1 MKLIWDAPQ
10 DLKTERKFDEIILP
24 KGVYT
29 FKITKAEFAA
39 DQYKKNEFNKDGM
52 SLKLWLDTEFQGNNK
67 RIFATIGVDK
77 PWIINTV
84 VIACNLP
91 AVKKGGSL
99 NEQSLVDAEIKASI
113 DQYTSKVGKIS
124 NIVNAYLPAHPA
136 GTDAVLNELSKRFNA
151 PVADM
156 DIPF

>member
-10 DLKTERKFDEIILP
+10 ELKTDRKFEEIILP

-29 FKITKAEFAA
+29 FTITKAEFAA
-39 DQYKKNEFNKDGM
+39 DKYKVNEFNKDGM
-52 SLKLWLDTEFQGNNK
+52 SLKLWLDTEFQGNSK

-77 PWIINTV
+77 PHIINTV

-99 NEQSLVDAEIKASI
+99 NEQSLVDVQIKAKIS
-113 DQYTSKVGKIS
+113 QYTSKVGKVS
-124 NIVNAYLPAHPA
+124 NIVDHYLPAHPA
-136 GTDAVLNELSKRFNA
+136 GHQSGHASPIVA
-151 PVADM
+151 PVDDM

>member
-10 DLKTERKFDEIILP
+10 DLKTDRKFEEIILP
-24 KGVYT
+24 NGVYT
-29 FKITKAEFAA
+29 FTITKAEFAP

-77 PWIINTV
+77 PHEINTV

-91 AVKKGGSL
+91 PVKKGGSL

-136 GTDAVLNELSKRFNA
+136 GHASGHASPIDV

>member
-10 DLKTERKFDEIILP
+10 DLKTDRKFEEIILP
-24 KGVYT
+24 NGVYT
-29 FKITKAEFAA
+29 FTITKAEFAA
-39 DQYKKNEFNKDGM
+39 DKYKVNEHNKDGM

-77 PWIINTV
+77 PHIINTV

-99 NEQSLVDAEIKASI
+99 NEQSLVDVEIKAKIS
-113 DQYTSKVGKIS
+113 QYTSKLGKVS
-124 NIVNAYLPAHPA
+124 NIVDHYLPAHPA
-136 GTDAVLNELSKRFNA
+136 AVTKHA
-151 PVADM
+151 DPVPVD
-156 DIPF
+156 DTEIPF

>member
-10 DLKTERKFDEIILP
+10 DLKTDRKFEEVILP

-29 FKITKAEFAA
+29 FTITKAEFAA

-52 SLKLWLDTEFQGNNK
+52 SLKLWLDTLFQGNNK

-77 PWIINTV
+77 PWEINTV

-99 NEQSLVDAEIKASI
+99 NEQSLVDVEIMASI
-113 DQYTSKVGKIS
+113 EQYTSKIGKIS
-124 NIVNAYLPAHPA
+124 NIVNQYLPAHPA
-136 GTDAVLNELSKRFNA
+136 ATTKHADPV

>member
-10 DLKTERKFDEIILP
+10 DLKTDRKFEEIILP

-52 SLKLWLDTEFQGNNK
+52 SLKLWLDTEFQGSNK

-77 PWIINTV
+77 PHEINTV

-91 AVKKGGSL
+91 PVKKGGSL

-113 DQYTSKVGKIS
+113 DQYTSKVGKVS
-124 NIVNAYLPAHPA
+124 NIVKAYLPAHPA
-136 GTDAVLNELSKRFNA
+136 GHASGHHSPIDV

>member
-10 DLKTERKFDEIILP
+10 ELKTDRKFEEVILP
-24 KGVYT
+24 NGVYT
-29 FKITKAEFAA
+29 FTITKAEFAP
-39 DQYKKNEFNKDGM
+39 DKYKINEFNKDGM
-52 SLKLWLDTEFQGNNK
+52 SLKLWLDTVFQGNNK

-77 PWIINTV
+77 PHIINTV

-99 NEQSLVDAEIKASI
+99 NEQSLVDVEIKAKIS
-113 DQYTSKVGKIS
+113 QYTSKLGKVS
-124 NIVNAYLPAHPA
+124 NIVDHYLPAHPA
-136 GTDAVLNELSKRFNA
+136 AVTNHA
-151 PVADM
+151 DQVPVDDM

>member
-10 DLKTERKFDEIILP
+10 DLKTDRKCEEIILP
-24 KGVYT
+24 NGVYT
-29 FKITKAEFAA
+29 FTISKAEFAA
-39 DQYKKNEFNKDGM
+39 DKYKINEFNKDGM
-52 SLKLWLDTEFQGNNK
+52 SLKLWLDTEFQGNSK

-77 PWIINTV
+77 PHEINTV

-91 AVKKGGSL
+91 PVKKGGSL
-99 NEQSLVDAEIKASI
+99 NEQSLVDVIVQAKIE
-113 DQYTSKVGKIS
+113 QYTSKIGKVS
-124 NIVNAYLPAHPA
+124 NIVKAYLPAHPA
-136 GTDAVLNELSKRFNA
+136 ATTKHADPV

>member
-10 DLKTERKFDEIILP
+10 ELKTDRKFEEIILP
-24 KGVYT
+24 NGVYT
-29 FKITKAEFAA
+29 FTITKAEFAA
-39 DQYKKNEFNKDGM
+39 DKYKVNEFNKDGM
-52 SLKLWLDTEFQGNNK
+52 SLKLWLDTEFQGNSK

-77 PWIINTV
+77 PHIINTV

-99 NEQSLVDAEIKASI
+99 NEQSLVDVEIKAKIS
-113 DQYTSKVGKIS
+113 QYTSKVGKVS
-124 NIVNAYLPAHPA
+124 NIVDHYLPAHPA
-136 GTDAVLNELSKRFNA
+136 AMTKHAD
-151 PVADM
+151 PVPVDDM

>member
-10 DLKTERKFDEIILP
+10 ELKTDRKFEEIILP

-77 PWIINTV
+77 PHEINTV

-91 AVKKGGSL
+91 PVKKGGSL
-99 NEQSLVDAEIKASI
+99 NEQSLVDVIVQAKIE
-113 DQYTSKVGKIS
+113 QYTSKVGKVS
-124 NIVNAYLPAHPA
+124 NIVKAYLPAHPA
-136 GTDAVLNELSKRFNA
+136 AVTKHA
-151 PVADM
+151 DPVPVADM

>member
-1 MKLIWDAPQ
+1 MKRIWDAPQ
-10 DLKTERKFDEIILP
+10 DLKTDRKFEEIILP
-24 KGVYT
+24 NGVYT
-29 FKITKAEFAA
+29 FTITKAEFAA
-39 DQYKKNEFNKDGM
+39 DKYKINEFNKDGM
-52 SLKLWLDTEFQGNNK
+52 SLKLWLDTEFQGNSK

-77 PWIINTV
+77 PHEINTV

-99 NEQSLVDAEIKASI
+99 NEQSLVDVEIMASI
-113 DQYTSKVGKIS
+113 EQWTSKVGKVS
-124 NIVNAYLPAHPA
+124 NIVKAYLPAHPA
-136 GTDAVLNELSKRFNA
+136 GHASGHHSPIDV

>member
-10 DLKTERKFDEIILP
+10 DLKTDRKFEEIILP
-24 KGVYT
+24 NGVYT
-29 FKITKAEFAA
+29 FTITKAEFAA
-39 DQYKKNEFNKDGM
+39 DKYKVNEFNKDGM

-77 PWIINTV
+77 PHIINTV

-99 NEQSLVDAEIKASI
+99 NEQSLVDVEIKAKIS
-113 DQYTSKVGKIS
+113 QYTSKVGKVS
-124 NIVNAYLPAHPA
+124 NIVDHYLPAHPA
-136 GTDAVLNELSKRFNA
+136 AVTKHA
-151 PVADM
+151 DPVPVDDM

>member
-1 MKLIWDAPQ
+1 MKLIWAAPQ
-10 DLKTERKFDEIILP
+10 DLKTDRKFEEVILP

-29 FKITKAEFAA
+29 FTITKAEFAA

-52 SLKLWLDTEFQGNNK
+52 SLKLWLDTLFQGNNK

-77 PWIINTV
+77 PWEINTV

-99 NEQSLVDAEIKASI
+99 NEQSLVDVEIMASI
-113 DQYTSKVGKIS
+113 EQYTSKIGKIS
-124 NIVNAYLPAHPA
+124 NIVKQYLPAHPA
-136 GTDAVLNELSKRFNA
+136 ATTKHADPV

>member
-10 DLKTERKFDEIILP
+10 DLKTDRKFEEIILP

-67 RIFATIGVDK
+67 RIFATIGVHE
-77 PWIINTV
+77 PHIINTV

-91 AVKKGGSL
+91 PLKRGGSL
-99 NEQSLVDAEIKASI
+99 NEQSLMDVEIMASI
-113 DQYTSKVGKIS
+113 EQYTSKIGKVS
-124 NIVNAYLPAHPA
+124 NIVKAYLPAHPA
-136 GTDAVLNELSKRFNA
+136 AVTKHA
-151 PVADM
+151 DPVPVADM

>member
-10 DLKTERKFDEIILP
+10 DLKTDRKFEEIILP
-24 KGVYT
+24 NGVYT
-29 FKITKAEFAA
+29 FTISKAEFAA
-39 DQYKKNEFNKDGM
+39 DKYKINEFNKDGM
-52 SLKLWLDTEFQGNNK
+52 SLKLWLDTEFQGNSK

-77 PWIINTV
+77 PHIINTV

-99 NEQSLVDAEIKASI
+99 NEQSLVDVEIKAKIS
-113 DQYTSKVGKIS
+113 QYTSKLGKVS
-124 NIVNAYLPAHPA
+124 NIVDHYLAAHPA
-136 GTDAVLNELSKRFNA
+136 AVTKHA
-151 PVADM
+151 DPVPVDDM

>member
-10 DLKTERKFDEIILP
+10 DLKTDRKFEEIILP
-24 KGVYT
+24 NGVYT
-29 FKITKAEFAA
+29 FTITKAEFAA
-39 DQYKKNEFNKDGM
+39 DKYKVNEFNKDGM
-52 SLKLWLDTEFQGNNK
+52 SLKLWLDTEFQGNSK

-77 PWIINTV
+77 PHIINTV

-99 NEQSLVDAEIKASI
+99 NEQSLVDVQIKAKIS
-113 DQYTSKVGKIS
+113 QYTSKVGKVS
-124 NIVNAYLPAHPA
+124 NIVDHYLPAHPA
-136 GTDAVLNELSKRFNA
+136 GHQSGHASPIVA
-151 PVADM
+151 PVDDM

>member
-10 DLKTERKFDEIILP
+10 ELKTDRKFEEIILP

-29 FKITKAEFAA
+29 FKISKAEFAP
-39 DQYKKNEFNKDGM
+39 DQYKKSEHNKDGM

-67 RIFATIGVDK
+67 RIFSTIGVHE
-77 PWIINTV
+77 PHIINTV

-91 AVKKGGSL
+91 PLKRGGSL
-99 NEQSLVDAEIKASI
+99 NEQSLMDVEIMASI
-113 DQYTSKVGKIS
+113 EQYTSKVGKVS
-124 NIVNAYLPAHPA
+124 NIVKAYLPAHPA
-136 GTDAVLNELSKRFNA
+136 GHASGHHSPINV

>member
-10 DLKTERKFDEIILP
+10 ELKTDRKFEEVILP

-39 DQYKKNEFNKDGM
+39 DQYKKNHEFNKDGM

-67 RIFATIGVDK
+67 RIFATIGVHE
-77 PWIINTV
+77 PHIINTV

-91 AVKKGGSL
+91 PLKRGGSL
-99 NEQSLVDAEIKASI
+99 NEQSLVDVKIMASI
-113 DQYTSKVGKIS
+113 EQYTSKVGKVS
-124 NIVNAYLPAHPA
+124 NIVKAYLPAHPA
-136 GTDAVLNELSKRFNA
+136 GHASGHHSPIDV

>member
-10 DLKTERKFDEIILP
+10 ELKTDRKFEEIILP

-52 SLKLWLDTEFQGNNK
+52 SLKLWLDTCFQSTYNK
-67 RIFATIGVDK
+67 RIFVTIGVDK
-77 PWIINTV
+77 PWEINTV

-99 NEQSLVDAEIKASI
+99 NEQSLVDVEIMASI
-113 DQYTSKVGKIS
+113 EQYTSKVGKVS
-124 NIVNAYLPAHPA
+124 NIVKAYLPAHPA
-136 GTDAVLNELSKRFNA
+136 ATTKHAD
-151 PVADM
+151 PVPAADM